1 MSRSAS
7 ARSRLQIGVLT
18 VPAGLRLAQQET
30 DKKQSKHAGL
40 DGRSDGLLAV
50 RDQLNSRRDLITE
63 VGRPLLRANELREGL
78 FRPGMAVPGV
88 AMVQRS
94 PRARVG
100 QSPPRLRP
108 RLPASHA
115 SPARSRPADGKA
127 DRRHRHLLSDKPIA
141 GPYCIRA
148 GPAQRP
154 NVKTALKPE
163 TVRRLHRQSCEAQRF
178 DKNTPR
184 NAL

>member
-18 VPAGLRLAQQET
+18 VPAGIRLAQQ
-30 DKKQSKHAGL
+30 KQSKHAGL
-40 DGRSDGLLAV
+40 DGRSDGLLAE
-50 RDQLNSRRDLITE
+50 RHQLYSRRDLITK

-108 RLPASHA
+108 QVARFSRIPRDLDQRTGEQIAGVAISCQISRLPDRIASEPGRPNA
-115 SPARSRPADGKA
+115 QTSRP
-127 DRRHRHLLSDKPIA
+127 LSSQK
-141 GPYCIRA
+141 R
-148 GPAQRP
+148 
-154 NVKTALKPE
+154 
-163 TVRRLHRQSCEAQRF
+163 
-178 DKNTPR
+178 
-184 NAL
+184 